1 VYQGSGQI
9 FSKKAQ
15 SVLLIDGNIQESVR
29 MQKKETG
36 KLNQPKQAGKNG
48 KSEAAAVA
56 GEGLATAKTQGTRA
70 ALREEI
76 LAGLWKPGTF
86 LPSVRKLGERFQT
99 PKSSIHN
106 ILKLLQEE
114 GLLQLHP
121 TRGAR
126 VNHYSPEQPCLRRF
140 FLRPSDFGS
149 FNYLPGAA
157 GLINGVMRGAE
168 KKNAEILLS
177 FTDSENVTEEILEA
191 FHAGEIQGVIYGQCR
206 NYKALID
213 PLEKAKVPYV
223 VAHDIHHLE
232 VLKCFLDYRKI
243 VQQAMEYL
251 LARGHRE
258 IAFWCGSPDDFI
270 YREGIME
277 YLRLVDEYHLEFH
290 KEWLEINVISAEKY
304 SGGFFRQKK
313 MPSAVITMRD
323 YRAKIFFEQAAACGL
338 KIPQDISVLSWD
350 NNTWPGAE
358 RAGLTTYLEP
368 LSQLGEMAV
377 KLLQQWVVE
386 GIRPENFQAECPLIE
401 RDSVQVLR

>member
-1 VYQGSGQI
+1 MRKSI
-9 FSKKAQ
+9 
-15 SVLLIDGNIQESVR
+15 
-29 MQKKETG
+29 TG
-36 KLNQPKQAGKNG
+36 RQKQARQNG
-48 KSEAAAVA
+48 NSKASSASDE
-56 GEGLATAKTQGTRA
+56 EQSPAKIQGTRA

-76 LAGLWKPGTF
+76 LSGLWKPGTF
-86 LPSVRKLGERFQT
+86 LPSVRKLGDRFHT

-126 VNHYSPEQPCLRRF
+126 VNHYSPEQPRLRRF

-191 FHAGEIQGVIYGQCR
+191 YHAGEIQGVIYGQCR
-206 NYKALID
+206 NYQALIR
-213 PLEKAKVPYV
+213 PLEQAMVPYV

-251 LARGHRE
+251 LARGHRK

-304 SGGFFRQKK
+304 SGGFFRQKQL
-313 MPSAVITMRD
+313 PSAVITMRD
-323 YRAKIFFEQAAACGL
+323 YRAKIFYEQAAACGL
-338 KIPQDISVLSWD
+338 QIPQDISVLSWD
-350 NNTWPGAE
+350 NVTWPGAE
-358 RAGLTTYLEP
+358 REGLTTYQEP

-377 KLLQQWVVE
+377 NLLQHWVVQ
-386 GIRPENFQAECPLIE
+386 GSRPENFQGTCSLIE
-401 RDSVQVLR
+401 RDSVRALR